1 MRKAVERNK
10 IPVPPLP
17 KGKATELTTPVVI
30 TEEPKPTG
38 KFRRSG
44 HLSDQILKPLS
55 PESPQRSLFDLLEP
69 STREKITNEGAS
81 IELVNRKGEGIQ
93 VSKGEYKLLLALSAL
108 LHKKSQTKDKKLDDY
123 YAGNKGFDL
132 VGMPTKDG
140 SVQLKSPKIGFSFYE
155 LVKEYNGGNAPSG
168 KTMRDV
174 GKMVCDL
181 ADDPSKKALIR
192 YTRTTDLGR
201 GKTREYFIESYD
213 SLLKIATGGYRD
225 ILNGEV
231 IDEKR
236 EIEVQL
242 HPIFIDQI
250 DRKYVELPEDI
261 TKRMIEAYGGTNL
274 SDIAI
279 KLVEYLARAHSGRPS
294 DFKTEIYQEKL
305 YGIVAGEYVKQGRR
319 SLIAKYFEKAIE
331 TAKGIGL
338 LKEYET
344 VTGATGK
351 PKFVFTL
358 SHDWV

>member
-1 MRKAVERNK
+1 MSKAVEKTKRPLP
-10 IPVPPLP
+10 PVPERKEERLEP
-17 KGKATELTTPVVI
+17 AVVG
-30 TEEPKPTG
+30 TEEPKATG

-55 PESPQRSLFDLLEP
+55 QESPQRSLFEILDQ

-108 LHKKSQTKDKKLDDY
+108 LHKKSQTKDSTLDNY
-123 YAGNKGFDL
+123 YAGNKGYNA

-140 SVQLKSPKIGFSFYE
+140 SLQLKSPKIGFSFYE

-192 YTRTTDLGR
+192 YTRTTDLGK

-261 TKRMIEAYGGTNL
+261 TKRMIEAYGGTNV

-279 KLVEYLARAHSGRPS
+279 KLVEYLARAHSGRPKH
-294 DFKTEIYQEKL
+294 FKTEIYEEKL
-305 YGIVAGEYVKQGRR
+305 YGIIAGEYVRQGRR
-319 SLIAKYFEKAIE
+319 ALIAKYFDKAIE

-344 VTGATGK
+344 VTGATGQ
-351 PKFVFTL
+351 PKFIFTL
-358 SHDWV
+358 LPDWV

>member
-1 MRKAVERNK
+1 MSKAVEK

-17 KGKATELTTPVVI
+17 ESKPKRLPAPVVI
-30 TEEPKPTG
+30 AEEPKPTG

-44 HLSDQILKPLS
+44 HLSDQILKNNY
-55 PESPQRSLFDLLEP
+55 PEAPQRSLFDLLEQ
-69 STREKITNEGAS
+69 STKEKITSEGAS
-81 IELVNRKGEGIQ
+81 IELLNRKGEGINL
-93 VSKGEYKLLLALSAL
+93 SKGEYKLLIALSAL
-108 LHKKSQTKDKKLDDY
+108 LHKKSQTKDSKLDDY

-140 SVQLKSPKIGFSFYE
+140 SLQLKSPKIGFSFYE

-168 KTMRDV
+168 ATMRDV
-174 GKMVCDL
+174 GRMVCDL

-192 YTRTTDLGR
+192 YTRTTDQ
-201 GKTREYFIESYD
+201 GKGKIREYFIESYD

-242 HPIFIDQI
+242 HPVFIDQI
-250 DRKYVELPEDI
+250 ERKYVELPVDI

-305 YGIVAGEYVKQGRR
+305 YSIIAGEYVKQGRR
-319 SLIAKYFEKAIE
+319 SLIAKYFDKAIE

-338 LKEYET
+338 LQSYET
-344 VTGATGK
+344 VTGNTGK
-351 PKFVFTL
+351 PKFIFTL
-358 SHDWV
+358 SKEWI